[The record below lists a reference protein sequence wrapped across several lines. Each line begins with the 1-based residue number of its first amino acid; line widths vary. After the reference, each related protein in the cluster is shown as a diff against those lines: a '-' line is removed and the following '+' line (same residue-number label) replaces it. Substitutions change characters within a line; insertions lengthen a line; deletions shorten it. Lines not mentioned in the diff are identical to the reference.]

1 MNAGDPPESAVRT
14 LDPERWVDAHGDA
27 LFRYALVRVRDR
39 SVAEELV
46 QDTFLS
52 ALQHRDQ
59 YAGRGSERSWLMS
72 ILRNKVVDWIRRRVR
87 QRETSA
93 EMVDGERD
101 WEEQVF
107 DRRGQW
113 REDPR
118 FLSRLPSAEAER
130 REFWQALMQCMEG
143 LSDLQRSVFT
153 LRELEQLPGDRI
165 CKELAITPSNLWVL
179 MHRAR
184 LALARCLSTRFGERP
199 R

>member
-1 MNAGDPPESAVRT
+1 MNAGDPPESSTRT

-27 LFRYALVRVRDR
+27 LFRYALLRVRDR

-46 QDTFLS
+46 QETFLS
-52 ALQHRDQ
+52 ALEHQDQ

-72 ILRNKVVDWIRRRVR
+72 ILRNKVIDWVRRQARRRD
-87 QRETSA
+87 
-93 EMVDGERD
+93 VDLANDVGEE

-107 DRRGQW
+107 DRRGRW

-143 LSDLQRSVFT
+143 LSELQRSVFT

>member
-1 MNAGDPPESAVRT
+1 MNARDSAPDSVRT
-14 LDPERWVDAHGDA
+14 LDPESWVDAHGDA

-46 QDTFLS
+46 QETFLS
-52 ALQHRDQ
+52 ALEHRGQ

-72 ILRNKVVDWIRRRVR
+72 ILRNKLIDWIRRRVR
-87 QRETSA
+87 RRDVEVDAA
-93 EMVDGERD
+93 EWDAS

-107 DRRGQW
+107 DRRGRW

-118 FLSRLPSAEAER
+118 FLSQLPSAEVER
-130 REFWQALMQCMEG
+130 QEFWQALMQCMEG
-143 LSDLQRSVFT
+143 LSAMQRSVFA
-153 LRELEQLPGDRI
+153 LRELEQLPSERI